1 MQRLQQ
7 QQAEMRA
14 RMELQKQQA
23 QMRQM
28 QLHGFPQVTSTVCL
42 SASRFEVI
50 LSQLGMNFAHI
61 RVGYPIKHSAMTP

>member
-28 QLHGFPQVTSTVCL
+28 QLHGFPQVTSIVCL
-42 SASRFEVI
+42 SGGRLEVI

-61 RVGYPIKHSAMTP
+61 IIIYQWIEPT

>member
-28 QLHGFPQVTSTVCL
+28 QLHGFPQVTSTVL
-42 SASRFEVI
+42 SALALEVAI
-50 LSQLGMNFAHI
+50 S
-61 RVGYPIKHSAMTP
+61 